1 MHERRF
7 QGKADRLRSE
17 ERIALLEVDRVVES
31 CLDSLRIQT
40 VLDVGVG
47 TGIFAA
53 AFAARGAAVTG
64 IDPNRDLLEEA
75 RRDVPRAELR
85 EAAAEQ
91 LPFGDDAFDLVFM
104 GHVLHEVD
112 DARKALTEARRVAAM
127 RVSILEWPY
136 LSDEQGPPL
145 AHRLA
150 PDAIEEMARSAGY
163 RQIDRAHLTHMV
175 LYHLLP

>member
-7 QGKADRLRSE
+7 QGKADRLRSD
-17 ERIALLEVDRVVES
+17 ERLARLEVDRVVAS
-31 CLDSLRIQT
+31 CLEGLHIQS

-53 AFAARGAAVTG
+53 AFAALGAAVTG
-64 IDPNRDLLEEA
+64 IDPNRDLLELA
-75 RRDVPRAELR
+75 RRYVPRAELR
-85 EAAAEQ
+85 EATAEQ
-91 LPFGDDAFDLVFM
+91 LPFADDAFDLVFM

-112 DARKALTEARRVAAM
+112 DARKALTEARRVASM

-136 LSDEQGPPL
+136 LSEEQGPPL

-150 PDAIEEMARSAGY
+150 PETIEDMARSAGY
-163 RQIDRAHLTHMV
+163 RHIDRGSLTHMV

>member
-7 QGKADRLRSE
+7 QGQAEKLRSD
-17 ERIALLEVDRVVES
+17 ERIARLEVGRVVQS
-31 CLDSLRIQT
+31 CLEGLPIQS
-40 VLDVGVG
+40 VLDVGIG

-53 AFAARGAAVTG
+53 AFTGLGAAVTG
-64 IDPNRDLLEEA
+64 VDPNLDLLELA
-75 RRDVPRAELR
+75 RHYVPRAVLR
-85 EAAAEQ
+85 EATAEH
-91 LPFGDDAFDLVFM
+91 LPFSDDAFDLVFM

-112 DARKALTEARRVAAM
+112 DARKALSEARRVAAM

-136 LSDEQGPPL
+136 RTEELGPPL

-150 PDAIEEMARSAGY
+150 PETIEDMARSVGY
-163 RQIDRAHLTHMV
+163 RQIDRGRLAHMD

>member
-7 QGKADRLRSE
+7 KGEAERLRSD
-17 ERIALLEVDRVVES
+17 ERIARLEVDRVVES
-31 CLDSLRIQT
+31 CLDSLHIQT
-40 VLDVGVG
+40 VLDVGIG

-53 AFAARGAAVTG
+53 AFAVLGASVTG
-64 IDPNRDLLEEA
+64 IDPNRDLLELA
-75 RRDVPRAELR
+75 RRYVPRAVLR
-85 EAAAEQ
+85 EATAEQ
-91 LPFGDDAFDLVFM
+91 LPFGDDAFDLVIM

-136 LSDEQGPPL
+136 LSEAQGPPL

-150 PDAIEEMARSAGY
+150 PQAIEEMARSAGF

-175 LYHLLP
+175 LYHMLP